1 MKNVMKKAH
10 EITKKIIRKGD
21 SYRAT
26 FRLALSFAH
35 SLVKKGV
42 NKMVELKGTEK
53 QVKYANDIRIF
64 LINTIE
70 ELKEI
75 SILNVEEK
83 WEGYK
88 DSKKEKFGTK
98 ENLMA
103 KREERFNKV
112 KETIVNIEDAKII
125 IENYKNV
132 LTNDKFLQMR
142 NLKEIATREKWN
154 IVSATIQ
161 DVQNKNHGKW

>member
-1 MKNVMKKAH
+1 M
-10 EITKKIIRKGD
+10 
-21 SYRAT
+21 
-26 FRLALSFAH
+26 
-35 SLVKKGV
+35 
-42 NKMVELKGTEK
+42 
-53 QVKYANDIRIF
+53 
-64 LINTIE
+64 
-70 ELKEI
+70 
-75 SILNVEEK
+75 EEK

-161 DVQNKNHGKW
+161 DVQNKNRGKW